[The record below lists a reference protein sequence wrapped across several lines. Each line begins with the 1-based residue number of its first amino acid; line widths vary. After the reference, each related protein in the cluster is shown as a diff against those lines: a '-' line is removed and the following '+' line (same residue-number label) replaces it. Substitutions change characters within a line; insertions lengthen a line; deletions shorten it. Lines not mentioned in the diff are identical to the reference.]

1 MADRHDIMWFDTLD
15 STNEQVRRQI
25 DSLDNLS
32 VVSAL
37 SQTAGRGQ
45 RGNTW
50 SSATGENLTF
60 SILLRFTTGD
70 PDPRFSSFPFLRAID
85 QFVISEIATLSVVE
99 LLEKYGIVASV
110 KWPNDIYIEDRK
122 ICGILIENNLR
133 GSGIYFS
140 IVGIGLN
147 INQKNFDVS
156 LINPTSMLLERDKQ
170 YSFTNYNSD
179 TYNIRHILDEFVE
192 IFAKNCN
199 EFLVSE
205 TAHSKLRDIYLSRL
219 WRLNT
224 PSGFRDLT
232 VLPGGHSDTPIVTGF
247 DKTEGLEFTGVIRGI
262 SPIGNLL
269 VEDIKAN
276 SVKEFAFKEISYI
289 L

>member
-60 SILLRFTTGD
+60 SILLRFTAGD
-70 PDPRFSSFPFLRAID
+70 PDSRFSSFPFLRAID

-110 KWPNDIYIEDRK
+110 KWPNDIYVEDRK
-122 ICGILIENNLR
+122 ICGILIENNYHSTL
-133 GSGIYFS
+133 
-140 IVGIGLN
+140 
-147 INQKNFDVS
+147 
-156 LINPTSMLLERDKQ
+156 LIKMMHQL
-170 YSFTNYNSD
+170 
-179 TYNIRHILDEFVE
+179 
-192 IFAKNCN
+192 
-199 EFLVSE
+199 
-205 TAHSKLRDIYLSRL
+205 
-219 WRLNT
+219 
-224 PSGFRDLT
+224 
-232 VLPGGHSDTPIVTGF
+232 
-247 DKTEGLEFTGVIRGI
+247 
-262 SPIGNLL
+262 
-269 VEDIKAN
+269 
-276 SVKEFAFKEISYI
+276 
-289 L
+289 